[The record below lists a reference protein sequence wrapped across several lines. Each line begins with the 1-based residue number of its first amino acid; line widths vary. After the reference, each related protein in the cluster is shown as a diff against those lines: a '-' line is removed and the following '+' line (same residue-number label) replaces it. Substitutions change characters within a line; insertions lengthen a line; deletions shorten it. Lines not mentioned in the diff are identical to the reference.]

1 MISVIIPTLNEEK
14 ALPMTL
20 AHVLVQPG
28 DYDVIV
34 VDGGSTDRTC
44 DIANNERR
52 MPVLRP
58 RT

>member
-1 MISVIIPTLNEEK
+1 
-14 ALPMTL
+14 MTL

-52 MPVLRP
+52 MPVLRL